1 MTDVSPWPSAGET
14 RVNRGDGDE
23 GDADRRVRKSRPDP
37 LCPGCLASCQPE
49 SLWRNLEADLM
60 RLPSRLMPDPTSRP
74 QAEETGSLR
83 EPDFLGIGFGQA

>member
-1 MTDVSPWPSAGET
+1 MSSSVGSEGE
-14 RVNRGDGDE
+14 
-23 GDADRRVRKSRPDP
+23 P
-37 LCPGCLASCQPE
+37 LMEPLGLTICRLASCQPE

-74 QAEETGSLR
+74 QAEETGRLR